1 MYNFA
6 LLCVYIA
13 GEYSGSDICKGF
25 QKIDKATKRITEG
38 ITETTQKN
46 ICLLYTSDAAD
57 E

>member
-25 QKIDKATKRITEG
+25 QKIDKATKRLTEG

-46 ICLLYTSDAAD
+46 IKVFIVMVFF
-57 E
+57 